1 MPNFGLMIKK
11 LLTARNSNSNLIGSL
26 LGYPICII
34 NQKMVG
40 PPGFDPGTL
49 PEVFSLSRL
58 SAERSNQA
66 EPRALLLRDFLC
78 FKGFLSLLLLLE
90 NIIGGPEGI

>member
-1 MPNFGLMIKK
+1 M
-11 LLTARNSNSNLIGSL
+11 
-26 LGYPICII
+26 
-34 NQKMVG
+34 G

-66 EPRALLLRDFLC
+66 EPRALLLLDFLC
-78 FKGFLSLLLLLE
+78 FDGFLSFWLLLE
-90 NIIGGPEGI
+90 EVVGGPEGI